1 MVFTIFVSM
10 VFSFSGYPV
19 LAGSDNLPATENA
32 QQVALD
38 ESDNSEQLTDDDK
51 TEDKKDQNEQD
62 TSDDQ
67 IELTNQKSSEDQN
80 LKEKKNRKIKQTAN
94 KPDNIKEPNDEQPAL
109 SLTVGG
115 SDGVWAT
122 STTPARSVTRA
133 QIYGGWQQAT
143 YYMKLEYTGL
153 KPNTQYNIKRFFKGP
168 ISSFTSTGGSF
179 TTNDTGNG
187 TWTSGSSDNTIFLY
201 FWSSDYTGTWN
212 ISVELTNAGDSNEK
226 YTAEAPS
233 GDKSASIDIRGI
245 ASMELDGESLKSS
258 GGSIYLLKNENTDPD
273 EEKSITA
280 KATLKGLEPNKE
292 YTITSSI
299 SEVTGGEYSY
309 PKNIGSQNTQTMSSD
324 ADGTVSFAVPHTL
337 KMGEFS
343 IGLYY
348 THRFSV
354 RQTDADKTDNTVYS
368 FYPSQLV
375 SDIVPDKSKLYI
387 FKDDVPEDEPSLVE
401 VEIVN
406 KIEGTDTILKGS
418 KLSLIKG
425 SSIDEGEIIASW
437 TQGDSPEKISLE
449 PGEYILV
456 QESVPGEYELAQP
469 MSITLTEED
478 VQLNGYLFE
487 SGYRYDTDEN
497 GSVSMPMIIRRNE
510 SKEPGDVVFCVNM
523 TLPFGQRIDPDY
535 NTLLYYKEYNLTD
548 AVLNDV
554 ITNPRLPADQL
565 KLKLLQIV
573 YAGYPDDKSGLKK
586 KYDLSASQLQNV
598 TQCAIHYYTDSAE
611 YQIGEMERIRTEKEY
626 NAFQELIHTDI
637 KVPDG
642 MSVKIYVA
650 YDSKE
655 STDDPEYTPARER
668 FQSLVST
675 HFDKESKT
683 VSLELFNKKTEEPD
697 EPDVP
702 DTPDKPDV
710 PDTPDKPDVPDTPDK
725 PDVPDT
731 PDKPDVPDT
740 PDKPDVPD
748 TPDKPDVPDK
758 KEQQPPNLSVK
769 KTSSVKNA
777 YPGDIIPYTITIDN
791 TGNGTAHS
799 IKVTDIMGENLE
811 YVSDKNNGD
820 HHGKLI
826 DWVIDVPAN
835 SSISLS
841 LKCRVKENAAGKI
854 INNVVIFDP
863 QNPDQQ
869 KEYNDKAVTPL
880 LPPPPSSEGEKKKKE
895 TSKSTKKKAVKRTVI
910 KKTVNRSTPANTS
923 ADTST
928 DTSDSFPL
936 WPWIWCTIISAACVC
951 ISLLRK
957 RI

>member
-1 MVFTIFVSM
+1 MKKTLTLFLMFTIFVSM
-10 VFSFSGYPV
+10 GFSFSGYPV

-32 QQVALD
+32 QQAALD

-51 TEDKKDQNEQD
+51 TEDKKDQNEQN

-67 IELTNQKSSEDQN
+67 IEITNQKSSEDQN
-80 LKEKKNRKIKQTAN
+80 LKEKNRKIKQTAN

-133 QIYGGWQQAT
+133 YIYGGWQQAT

-212 ISVELTNAGDSNEK
+212 ISVELTNAGDSSEK

-337 KMGEFS
+337 KMEELS

-437 TQGDSPEKISLE
+437 TQGDSPEKFGLE

-626 NAFQELIHTDI
+626 NAFHELIHTDI

-683 VSLELFNKKTEEPD
+683 VSLELLNKKTEEPD

-710 PDTPDKPDVPDTPDK
+710 PD
-725 PDVPDT
+725 
-731 PDKPDVPDT
+731 
-740 PDKPDVPD
+740 
-748 TPDKPDVPDK
+748 K
-758 KEQQPPNLSVK
+758 KEQQSPNLSVK

-791 TGNGTAHS
+791 TGSGTAHS

-835 SSISLS
+835 SSITLS
-841 LKCRVKENAAGKI
+841 LKCRVKEDAAGKI

-863 QNPDQQ
+863 QNPDHQ

-910 KKTVNRSTPANTS
+910 KKTVNRFTPAN
-923 ADTST
+923 TST
-928 DTSDSFPL
+928 DTSDGFPL
-936 WPWIWCTIISAACVC
+936 WPWIWCTMISAACVC